1 MIDETKRLII
11 EEDMMTNMDD
21 SDDDR
26 LDFIDAQDEEITDKI
41 TNEFRRKGRPLKASE
56 IERISRGLVEGL
68 KESVLS

>member
-41 TNEFRRKGRPLKASE
+41 TNEFRRKRRPLKASE

>member
-1 MIDETKRLII
+1 VIDETKRLII

-41 TNEFRRKGRPLKASE
+41 TNEFRRKRRPLKASE

>member
-1 MIDETKRLII
+1 
-11 EEDMMTNMDD
+11 MTNMDD

-41 TNEFRRKGRPLKASE
+41 TNEFRRKRRPLKASE